1 VTGAAPA
8 VRDARAVQ
16 ALLAGFFANLLLRG
30 DGHFPFAKTVDPALF
45 DAVVLAQ
52 TAVLL
57 ACAALLIAR
66 VLGRPDGVERV
77 AASDRWQFAAA
88 VASVALILALH
99 VLNAQRFAQ
108 FGYEARPALLG
119 ALGIGAFV
127 ALGVLWRKGRTAGIL
142 AAAFLLKV
150 YPLVCFPIR
159 AARSDM
165 LPILQEAG
173 RALLAGEN
181 VYRSYLL
188 DNGTWT
194 PMVRFPG
201 LVIAYAPATLLRVDP
216 RLVTLCAEALF
227 FLVVWRRFRGNPL
240 FSAGLILLAL
250 SPYWHFRHELYEAPF
265 WLVLTALLLVLERRS
280 PPAEVAALAVV
291 VCMHQWGVLFL
302 PFVALFLARSRSR
315 AYGLASA
322 GVALGVGALLVAVVS
337 RGDPAAFW
345 QQTMTSYG
353 STLASW
359 ARHASFPVVSLY
371 LTPWIAALGGATAVE
386 LASAAGVAAV
396 FAWAWLRL
404 RRLPDLVAFLAAVLL
419 AVLLTNTVAWTYQ
432 YLLVGTL
439 LWLGVMLRAEDQGP
453 FEGSNVRRF
462 EGSRTTRREGK
473 GQGGNGRPASN
484 TVVLSL

>member
-1 VTGAAPA
+1 MTGAVQAA
-8 VRDARAVQ
+8 RDARAVQ
-16 ALLAGFFANLLLRG
+16 ALLAVFFANLLLRG
-30 DGHFPFAKTVDPALF
+30 DGHFPFAKTVDPTLF

-66 VLGRPDGVERV
+66 ILGRPDAVERV
-77 AASDRWQFAAA
+77 AASDRWQFAGA
-88 VASVALILALH
+88 VASVALILVLH
-99 VLNAQRFAQ
+99 VLNAQRFAES
-108 FGYEARPALLG
+108 GYEARPALLG

-127 ALGVLWRKGRTAGIL
+127 ALGVLWKKGRTAGIL

-181 VYRSYLL
+181 IYRSYLL

-201 LVIAYAPATLLRVDP
+201 LVMAYAPAALLHVDP

-265 WLVLTALLLVLERRS
+265 WLVLTALLLAMERRS

-302 PFVALFLARSRSR
+302 PFLALYLARSRTR
-315 AYGLASA
+315 AYAAAASA
-322 GVALGVGALLVAVVS
+322 AALGTGALAALAVS
-337 RGDPAAFW
+337 HGDVAAFW
-345 QQTMTSYG
+345 RQTTASYG
-353 STLASW
+353 PTIELWTRGSA
-359 ARHASFPVVSLY
+359 FPPVSLY
-371 LTPWIAALGGATAVE
+371 LTPWIAALGGPLAVK
-386 LASAAGVAAV
+386 AAPFVAAVAV
-396 FAWAWLRL
+396 FAWAW
-404 RRLPDLVAFLAAVLL
+404 RRQRTLPELTAFLAIALAAVLL
-419 AVLLTNTVAWTYQ
+419 VNTVAWTYQ
-432 YLLVGTL
+432 YLLVGAL
-439 LWLGVMLRAEDQGP
+439 LWLGSMLRAEEYEPIEHSQ
-453 FEGSNVRRF
+453 RA
-462 EGSRTTRREGK
+462 
-473 GQGGNGRPASN
+473 GQR
-484 TVVLSL
+484 